1 MEPQLAVLQMS
12 QQESSFN
19 RVDDKDAVT
28 AAAAAATTVDVS
40 DGLPPCFKERRTE
53 MQS

>member
-19 RVDDKDAVT
+19 RVHDKDAVT
-28 AAAAAATTVDVS
+28 AAAAADAS